1 MQSFPGEMVHTEL
14 RRASLAEFPKS
25 GLHVAA
31 INYAALAQKLES
43 GASVASICTVSS
55 TESISH
61 AGSRRDRSG
70 VFCGLAVFGCSDVLA
85 GSKLP

>member
-31 INYAALAQKLES
+31 INYVVAKGEEGEEQDLLS
-43 GASVASICTVSS
+43 VTLCGASA
-55 TESISH
+55 E
-61 AGSRRDRSG
+61 
-70 VFCGLAVFGCSDVLA
+70 
-85 GSKLP
+85 